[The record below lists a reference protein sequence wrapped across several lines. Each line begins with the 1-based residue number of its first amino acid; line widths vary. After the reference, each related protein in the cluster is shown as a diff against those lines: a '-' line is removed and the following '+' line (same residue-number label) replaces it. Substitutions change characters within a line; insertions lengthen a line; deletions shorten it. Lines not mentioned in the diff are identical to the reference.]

1 MKDKLKKIIRTSIK
15 EGDLIEEDLIN
26 TFEIEISQSTQSDH
40 GDFSSNIALKISGK
54 ANIKPLK
61 VAEIISR
68 TIERPKWL
76 TKIEVAPP
84 GFINFFVDDRTKA
97 DLLTSILEQENNYG
111 SFPTNS
117 EDSILLEFV
126 SSHPP
131 GPLHVGHGRHAAYG
145 DSLAKILRKAGHT
158 VSCEYYINDSG
169 RQIDIL
175 VLSVLLA
182 LINKKESLLTV
193 PAACYQGSYISSLTE
208 VIPKQAITSIN
219 KLSISGLKVKEA
231 DEDREADALISI
243 IKDSVG
249 ESVFE
254 EVTASVV
261 DKMIKIIKS
270 DLSGFGVEFDHWFSE
285 KAMIKHSKI
294 DMALKKINTKKALF
308 NKDGA
313 TWLNTTAYGDDKD
326 RVVLRDDGRST
337 YFASDIAYHADKKE
351 RGFDK
356 LINILGS
363 DHHGYIN
370 RLRGGLASMDYNPED
385 LEIVLMQFVTLYR
398 GKKKV
403 QMSTRSGEF
412 IPMRELYE
420 EVGIDAARFIYVSRS
435 YDQHLD
441 FDLELAKEQSN
452 LNPVYYIQYANAR
465 ICSVMKEIEKTG
477 YKNDHDLGIKNIGS
491 LDSKHESELI
501 TMLQKY
507 PDIIKTS
514 AEQRAVNKLSNYLK
528 DIAQLF
534 HSYYGKQKFVIDE
547 DETRNARV
555 ILLRSV
561 SIVIKDG
568 LSLLGVSAPSRM

>member
-1 MKDKLKKIIRTSIK
+1 MKDKLKKIIQSSIK
-15 EGDLIEEDLIN
+15 ESGLIEEDLIN
-26 TFEIEISQSTQSDH
+26 NSEIEINQSTQSDH

-61 VAEIISR
+61 AAEIISK
-68 TIERPKWL
+68 TIQRPEWL

-97 DLLTSILEQENNYG
+97 DLLVSIIEQENNYG

-126 SSHPP
+126 SSNPT

-175 VLSVLLA
+175 ILSVLVA

-193 PAACYQGSYISSLTE
+193 PGACYQGSYIGSLVE
-208 VIPKQAITSIN
+208 VIPKQAITEIN
-219 KLSISGLKVKEA
+219 KLSLSGLKVKEA
-231 DEDREADALISI
+231 DDDREADALISI
-243 IKDSVG
+243 IKGSIG
-249 ESVFE
+249 ESIFE
-254 EVTASVV
+254 KVTVAVV
-261 DKMIKIIKS
+261 DKMLKVIKS
-270 DLSGFGVEFDHWFSE
+270 DLSSFGIEFDHWFSE
-285 KAMIKHSKI
+285 KAMIKRFKI
-294 DMALKKINTKKALF
+294 DLALKKLKTKKALF
-308 NKDGA
+308 KKDGA
-313 TWLNTTAYGDDKD
+313 TWLKTTDYGDDKD

-356 LINILGS
+356 LINLLGS

-370 RLRGGLASMDYNPED
+370 RLKGGLASMDFDPED

-412 IPMRELYE
+412 IPMKQLYE

-452 LNPVYYIQYANAR
+452 LNPVYYIQYAHAR
-465 ICSVMKEIEKTG
+465 ISSVMKEIEKKG
-477 YKNDHDLGIKNIGS
+477 YKNNHDLGIQNIGS

-501 TMLQKY
+501 SMLQKY

-555 ILLRSV
+555 ILLRCV

-568 LSLLGVSAPSRM
+568 LSLLGVSAPSKM

>member
-1 MKDKLKKIIRTSIK
+1 MKDKLKKIIRSSIK
-15 EGDLIEEDLIN
+15 EGGLIEEDLIN

-126 SSHPP
+126 SSNPT

-193 PAACYQGSYISSLTE
+193 PAACYQGSYIGSLTE

-249 ESVFE
+249 ESIFE
-254 EVTASVV
+254 EVTASVI

-270 DLSGFGVEFDHWFSE
+270 DLSSFGVEFDHWFSE
-285 KAMIKHSKI
+285 KTMINHSKI
-294 DMALKKINTKKALF
+294 DMALKKLKTKKALF

-465 ICSVMKEIEKTG
+465 ICSVMKEIEKKG

-568 LSLLGVSAPSRM
+568 LSLLGVSAPSKM

>member
-1 MKDKLKKIIRTSIK
+1 MKDKLKKIIQTSLK
-15 EGDLIEEDLIN
+15 ESAIVEEDLIN
-26 TFEIEISQSTQSDH
+26 FFEIEINQSTQSDH

-54 ANIKPLK
+54 ANMKPLK
-61 VAEIISR
+61 AAETISK
-68 TIERPKWL
+68 TMKRPEWL
-76 TKIEVAPP
+76 RKIEVAPP
-84 GFINFFVDDRTKA
+84 GFINFYVDDRTKA
-97 DLLTSILEQENNYG
+97 DLLISIIEQENNYG
-111 SFPTNS
+111 SFPSNS
-117 EDSILLEFV
+117 QDSILLEFV
-126 SSHPP
+126 SSNPT

-208 VIPKQAITSIN
+208 VIPKQAIAEIN
-219 KLSISGLKVKEA
+219 KLSIPGLKVKEA

-249 ESVFE
+249 ESIFE
-254 EVTASVV
+254 EVTASVI

-270 DLSGFGVEFDHWFSE
+270 DLSSFGVEFDHWFSE
-285 KAMIKHSKI
+285 KTMINHSKI
-294 DMALKKINTKKALF
+294 DMALKKLKTKKALF

-465 ICSVMKEIEKTG
+465 ICSVMKEIEKKG

-507 PDIIKTS
+507 PDIKKTS

-568 LSLLGVSAPSRM
+568 LSLLGVSAPSKM

>member
-1 MKDKLKKIIRTSIK
+1 MKDKLKKIIRSSIK
-15 EGDLIEEDLIN
+15 ESALIEEDLIN
-26 TFEIEISQSTQSDH
+26 TFEIEINQSTQSDH

-61 VAEIISR
+61 AAEIISR
-68 TIERPKWL
+68 TIQRPKWL

-111 SFPTNS
+111 SFPTSS
-117 EDSILLEFV
+117 ENSILLEFV
-126 SSHPP
+126 SSNPT

-193 PAACYQGSYISSLTE
+193 PAACYQGSYIGNLTE
-208 VIPKQAITSIN
+208 VIPKQAIAEIN
-219 KLSISGLKVKEA
+219 KLSIPGLKVKEA

-249 ESVFE
+249 ESIFE
-254 EVTASVV
+254 EVTASVI

-270 DLSGFGVEFDHWFSE
+270 DLSSFGVEFDHWFSE
-285 KAMIKHSKI
+285 KTMINHSKI
-294 DMALKKINTKKALF
+294 DMALKKLKTKKALF

-370 RLRGGLASMDYNPED
+370 RLKGGLASMDYNPED

-465 ICSVMKEIEKTG
+465 ICSVMKEIEKKG

-568 LSLLGVSAPSRM
+568 LSLLGVSAPSKM

>member
-1 MKDKLKKIIRTSIK
+1 MKDKLKKIIRSSIK

-126 SSHPP
+126 SSNPT

-208 VIPKQAITSIN
+208 VIPKQAIAEIN
-219 KLSISGLKVKEA
+219 KLSIPGLKVKET

-249 ESVFE
+249 ESIFE
-254 EVTASVV
+254 EVTASVI

-270 DLSGFGVEFDHWFSE
+270 DLSSFGVEFDHWFSE
-285 KAMIKHSKI
+285 KTMINHSKI
-294 DMALKKINTKKALF
+294 DMALKKLKTKKALF

-370 RLRGGLASMDYNPED
+370 RLKGGLASMDYNPED

-465 ICSVMKEIEKTG
+465 ICSVMKEIEKKG
-477 YKNDHDLGIKNIGS
+477 YKNDHGLGIKNIGS

-555 ILLRSV
+555 ILLRCV

-568 LSLLGVSAPSRM
+568 LSLLGVSAPSKM

>member
-1 MKDKLKKIIRTSIK
+1 MKDKLKKIIRSSIK
-15 EGDLIEEDLIN
+15 EGGLIEEDLIN

-40 GDFSSNIALKISGK
+40 GDFSTNIALKISGK

-126 SSHPP
+126 SSNPT

-208 VIPKQAITSIN
+208 VIPKQAIAEIN
-219 KLSISGLKVKEA
+219 KLSIPGLKVKEA

-249 ESVFE
+249 ESIFE
-254 EVTASVV
+254 EVTASVI

-270 DLSGFGVEFDHWFSE
+270 DLSSFGVEFDHWFSE

-294 DMALKKINTKKALF
+294 DAALKKINTKKA
-308 NKDGA
+308 
-313 TWLNTTAYGDDKD
+313 
-326 RVVLRDDGRST
+326 
-337 YFASDIAYHADKKE
+337 
-351 RGFDK
+351 
-356 LINILGS
+356 
-363 DHHGYIN
+363 
-370 RLRGGLASMDYNPED
+370 
-385 LEIVLMQFVTLYR
+385 
-398 GKKKV
+398 
-403 QMSTRSGEF
+403 
-412 IPMRELYE
+412 
-420 EVGIDAARFIYVSRS
+420 
-435 YDQHLD
+435 
-441 FDLELAKEQSN
+441 
-452 LNPVYYIQYANAR
+452 
-465 ICSVMKEIEKTG
+465 
-477 YKNDHDLGIKNIGS
+477 
-491 LDSKHESELI
+491 
-501 TMLQKY
+501 
-507 PDIIKTS
+507 
-514 AEQRAVNKLSNYLK
+514 
-528 DIAQLF
+528 
-534 HSYYGKQKFVIDE
+534 
-547 DETRNARV
+547 
-555 ILLRSV
+555 
-561 SIVIKDG
+561 
-568 LSLLGVSAPSRM
+568 

>member
-1 MKDKLKKIIRTSIK
+1 MKDKLKKIIRSSIK

-126 SSHPP
+126 SSNPT

-193 PAACYQGSYISSLTE
+193 PAACYQGSYISNLTE
-208 VIPKQAITSIN
+208 VIPKQAIAEIN
-219 KLSISGLKVKEA
+219 KLSIPGLKVKEA

-249 ESVFE
+249 ESIFE
-254 EVTASVV
+254 EVTASVI

-270 DLSGFGVEFDHWFSE
+270 DLSSFGVEFDHWFSE
-285 KAMIKHSKI
+285 KTMINHSKI
-294 DMALKKINTKKALF
+294 DMALKKLKTKKALF

-465 ICSVMKEIEKTG
+465 ICSVMKEIEKKG

-534 HSYYGKQKFVIDE
+534 HSYYGKQKFVIDD

-555 ILLRSV
+555 ILLRCV

-568 LSLLGVSAPSRM
+568 LSLLGVSAPSKM

>member
-1 MKDKLKKIIRTSIK
+1 MKDKLKKIIRSSIK
-15 EGDLIEEDLIN
+15 ESALIEEDLIN

-126 SSHPP
+126 SSNPT

-208 VIPKQAITSIN
+208 VIPKQAIAEIN
-219 KLSISGLKVKEA
+219 KLSIPGLKVKEA

-249 ESVFE
+249 ESIFE
-254 EVTASVV
+254 EVTASVI
-261 DKMIKIIKS
+261 DKTIKIIKS
-270 DLSGFGVEFDHWFSE
+270 DLSSFGVEFDHWFSE
-285 KAMIKHSKI
+285 KTMINHSKI
-294 DMALKKINTKKALF
+294 DMALKKLKTKKALF

-465 ICSVMKEIEKTG
+465 ICSVMKEIEKKG

-568 LSLLGVSAPSRM
+568 LSLLGVSAPSKM

>member
-1 MKDKLKKIIRTSIK
+1 MKDKLKKIIRSSIK
-15 EGDLIEEDLIN
+15 EGDLIEEGLIN
-26 TFEIEISQSTQSDH
+26 TFEIEISQPTQSDH

-61 VAEIISR
+61 AAEIISR
-68 TIERPKWL
+68 TIQRPKWL
-76 TKIEVAPP
+76 TKIEVVPP

-126 SSHPP
+126 SSNPT

-208 VIPKQAITSIN
+208 VIPKQAIAEIN
-219 KLSISGLKVKEA
+219 KLSIPGLKVKEA

-249 ESVFE
+249 ESIFE
-254 EVTASVV
+254 EVTASVI

-270 DLSGFGVEFDHWFSE
+270 DLSSFGVEFDHWFSE
-285 KAMIKHSKI
+285 KTMIKDSKI
-294 DMALKKINTKKALF
+294 TLALKKLKNEKTLFKKG
-308 NKDGA
+308 GA
-313 TWLNTTAYGDDKD
+313 TWLKTTDYGDDKD

-370 RLRGGLASMDYNPED
+370 RLKGSLASMDYNPED

-398 GKKKV
+398 WKKKV
-403 QMSTRSGEF
+403 QMSTRSGSSF
-412 IPMRELYE
+412 
-420 EVGIDAARFIYVSRS
+420 
-435 YDQHLD
+435 Q
-441 FDLELAKEQSN
+441 
-452 LNPVYYIQYANAR
+452 
-465 ICSVMKEIEKTG
+465 
-477 YKNDHDLGIKNIGS
+477 
-491 LDSKHESELI
+491 
-501 TMLQKY
+501 
-507 PDIIKTS
+507 
-514 AEQRAVNKLSNYLK
+514 
-528 DIAQLF
+528 
-534 HSYYGKQKFVIDE
+534 
-547 DETRNARV
+547 
-555 ILLRSV
+555 
-561 SIVIKDG
+561 
-568 LSLLGVSAPSRM
+568 

>member
-1 MKDKLKKIIRTSIK
+1 MKDKLKKIIRSSIK
-15 EGDLIEEDLIN
+15 ESALIEEDLIN
-26 TFEIEISQSTQSDH
+26 TFEIEINQSTQSNH
-40 GDFSSNIALKISGK
+40 GEFSSNIALKISGK

-126 SSHPP
+126 SSNPT

-208 VIPKQAITSIN
+208 GIPKQAIAEIN
-219 KLSISGLKVKEA
+219 KLSIPGLKVKEA

-249 ESVFE
+249 ESIFE

-261 DKMIKIIKS
+261 D
-270 DLSGFGVEFDHWFSE
+270 
-285 KAMIKHSKI
+285 
-294 DMALKKINTKKALF
+294 
-308 NKDGA
+308 
-313 TWLNTTAYGDDKD
+313 
-326 RVVLRDDGRST
+326 
-337 YFASDIAYHADKKE
+337 
-351 RGFDK
+351 
-356 LINILGS
+356 
-363 DHHGYIN
+363 
-370 RLRGGLASMDYNPED
+370 
-385 LEIVLMQFVTLYR
+385 
-398 GKKKV
+398 
-403 QMSTRSGEF
+403 
-412 IPMRELYE
+412 
-420 EVGIDAARFIYVSRS
+420 
-435 YDQHLD
+435 
-441 FDLELAKEQSN
+441 
-452 LNPVYYIQYANAR
+452 
-465 ICSVMKEIEKTG
+465 
-477 YKNDHDLGIKNIGS
+477 
-491 LDSKHESELI
+491 
-501 TMLQKY
+501 
-507 PDIIKTS
+507 
-514 AEQRAVNKLSNYLK
+514 
-528 DIAQLF
+528 
-534 HSYYGKQKFVIDE
+534 
-547 DETRNARV
+547 
-555 ILLRSV
+555 
-561 SIVIKDG
+561 
-568 LSLLGVSAPSRM
+568 

>member
-1 MKDKLKKIIRTSIK
+1 MKDKLKKLIQASIRESA
-15 EGDLIEEDLIN
+15 LIEEDLIN
-26 TFEIEISQSTQSDH
+26 TFEIEINQSTQSDH

-54 ANIKPLK
+54 ANMKPLK
-61 VAEIISR
+61 AADIISK
-68 TIERPKWL
+68 TMQRPEWL

-97 DLLTSILEQENNYG
+97 DLLISIIEQENNYG
-111 SFPTNS
+111 SFPINS
-117 EDSILLEFV
+117 KDSILLEFV
-126 SSHPP
+126 SSNPT

-145 DSLAKILRKAGHT
+145 DSLAKILRKAGHS

-175 VLSVLLA
+175 ILSVLVA

-193 PAACYQGSYISSLTE
+193 PGACYQGSYIGDLTE
-208 VIPKQAITSIN
+208 VIPKQAIEEIN
-219 KLSISGLKVKEA
+219 NLSLSDLKIKGV
-231 DEDREADALISI
+231 DDDSEADALIAT
-243 IKDSVG
+243 IKDSIG

-254 EVTASVV
+254 KITVAVV
-261 DKMIKIIKS
+261 DKMVKAIKS
-270 DLSGFGVEFDHWFSE
+270 DLSAFGVEFDHWFSE
-285 KAMIKHSKI
+285 KTMIKNSKI
-294 DMALKKINTKKALF
+294 DLALKELKSKNALF
-308 NKDGA
+308 DKDGA
-313 TWLNTTAYGDDKD
+313 SWLKTTDYGDDKD

-337 YFASDIAYHADKKE
+337 YFASDIAYHTDKKE
-351 RGFDK
+351 RNFDK

-370 RLRGGLASMDYNPED
+370 RLKGGLASMGFNPED

-398 GKKKV
+398 GKKKI

-412 IPMRELYE
+412 IPMKELYE

-452 LNPVYYIQYANAR
+452 LNPVYYIQYAHAR
-465 ICSVMKEIEKTG
+465 ISSVMKEIEKKG
-477 YKNDHDLGIKNIGS
+477 YKNDQDLGIKNIGS

-501 TMLQKY
+501 SMLQKY
-507 PDIIKTS
+507 PDIIKTA

-528 DIAQLF
+528 DVAQLF

-547 DETRNARV
+547 SETRNARV
-555 ILLRSV
+555 ILLRCV

-568 LSLLGVSAPSRM
+568 LSLLGVSAPSKM

>member
-1 MKDKLKKIIRTSIK
+1 M
-15 EGDLIEEDLIN
+15 
-26 TFEIEISQSTQSDH
+26 
-40 GDFSSNIALKISGK
+40 
-54 ANIKPLK
+54 
-61 VAEIISR
+61 
-68 TIERPKWL
+68 
-76 TKIEVAPP
+76 
-84 GFINFFVDDRTKA
+84 
-97 DLLTSILEQENNYG
+97 
-111 SFPTNS
+111 
-117 EDSILLEFV
+117 
-126 SSHPP
+126 
-131 GPLHVGHGRHAAYG
+131 
-145 DSLAKILRKAGHT
+145 
-158 VSCEYYINDSG
+158 
-169 RQIDIL
+169 
-175 VLSVLLA
+175 A

-193 PAACYQGSYISSLTE
+193 PNACYQGSYIGSLTE
-208 VIPKQAITSIN
+208 VIPKKAVTEIN
-219 KLSISGLKVKEA
+219 KLSLSDLKVKEA
-231 DEDREADALISI
+231 DDDSEADALISI
-243 IKDSVG
+243 IKDSIG
-249 ESVFE
+249 ESIFE
-254 EVTASVV
+254 KITGAVV
-261 DKMIKIIKS
+261 DKMLKVIKS
-270 DLSGFGVEFDHWFSE
+270 DLSNFGVEFDHWFSE
-285 KAMIKHSKI
+285 KTMIKDSKI
-294 DMALKKINTKKALF
+294 DLALKKLKTKKALF

-313 TWLNTTAYGDDKD
+313 TWLKTTDYGDDKD

-351 RGFDK
+351 RSFDK

-370 RLRGGLASMDYNPED
+370 RLKGGIASMDFDPED

-441 FDLELAKEQSN
+441 FDLDLAKEQSN
-452 LNPVYYIQYANAR
+452 LNPVYYIQYAHAR
-465 ICSVMKEIEKTG
+465 ISSVMKEIEKKG
-477 YKNDHDLGIKNIGS
+477 YKNDHGLGIKNIGC

-501 TMLQKY
+501 SMLQKY

-555 ILLRSV
+555 ILLRCV

-568 LSLLGVSAPSRM
+568 LSLLGVSAPSKM